1 MVRVVNEPDMKAPS
15 WWEGKV
21 NAGNVISW
29 AVILSSTVYMI
40 AFVRADVNALQA
52 FRDETKLDIA
62 RFREQR
68 ASDRDALLRM
78 EGDIRV
84 IRQIVEQQARS
95 TTRP

>member
-1 MVRVVNEPDMKAPS
+1 MKAPS

-40 AFVRADVNALQA
+40 AFVRADVNALQT
-52 FRDETKLDIA
+52 FRDETKLEVG
-62 RFREQR
+62 RLREQR